1 MEADTI
7 LMPLAESGAVPA
19 ETPRFAL
26 PVFEG
31 PLDLLLYLIQK
42 NEVDIY
48 DIPVAKITEQ
58 YTEYLDRMR
67 ELNLQVAADFIL
79 MAATL
84 IHVKSR
90 MLLPRPPQ
98 EEDAGAPL
106 DDPRQPLV
114 DKLLEYQRFKEISKL
129 LEERETVSS
138 AQYERQPFEH
148 GCEEVA
154 LDVDVYDLL
163 SALQEV
169 LKRASD
175 RKERLVYAQEI
186 SLTSRMNHILERLAE
201 HGSLLFAELFGS
213 ASSRLEII
221 VTFLGLL
228 ELVKQRAVLLFQE
241 ETFGPIRVV
250 LV

>member
-1 MEADTI
+1 MEADVMA
-7 LMPLAESGAVPA
+7 MPLSEGAVAPEDA
-19 ETPRFAL
+19 LRFAL

-58 YTEYLDRMR
+58 YTLYLDRMR

-84 IHVKSR
+84 IHIKSR
-90 MLLPRPPQ
+90 MLLPRSPQ
-98 EEDAGAPL
+98 EAGPDAAL
-106 DDPRQPLV
+106 EDPRQPLV
-114 DKLLEYQRFKEISKL
+114 EKLLEYQRFKEISRL
-129 LEERETVSS
+129 LEEREAVSS
-138 AQYERQPFEH
+138 AQYERPPAEASADA
-148 GCEEVA
+148 VA
-154 LDVDVYDLL
+154 LDVDVYDLMA
-163 SALQEV
+163 ALQEV

-186 SLTSRMNHILERLAE
+186 SLTSRMNLILERLTE
-201 HGSLLFAELFGS
+201 HGSLLFAELFDS
-213 ASSRLEII
+213 SSSRLEII

-241 ETFGPIRVV
+241 QPFGPIRVV
-250 LV
+250 MV

>member
-1 MEADTI
+1 MEADVMA
-7 LMPLAESGAVPA
+7 MPLAEGAVAPEDA
-19 ETPRFAL
+19 PRFAL

-58 YTEYLDRMR
+58 YTLYLDRMR

-84 IHVKSR
+84 IHIKSR
-90 MLLPRPPQ
+90 MLLPRSPQ
-98 EEDAGAPL
+98 EAGPDAAL
-106 DDPRQPLV
+106 EDPRQPLV
-114 DKLLEYQRFKEISKL
+114 EKLLEYQRFKEISRL
-129 LEERETVSS
+129 LEEREAVSS
-138 AQYERQPFEH
+138 AQYERPPAEASADA
-148 GCEEVA
+148 VA
-154 LDVDVYDLL
+154 LDVDVYDLMA
-163 SALQEV
+163 ALQEV

-186 SLTSRMNHILERLAE
+186 SLTSRMNLILERLAE
-201 HGSLLFAELFGS
+201 HGSLLFAELFDS
-213 ASSRLEII
+213 SSSRLEII

-241 ETFGPIRVV
+241 QPFGPIRVV
-250 LV
+250 MV